1 MSKKYLIWE
10 RKENNF
16 VNEIHYDIMVL
27 LPYYDIMVLLPYIEY
42 FLALNPVLNTACIF
56 WFSHCNNSER
66 ILFFK

>member
-16 VNEIHYDIMVL
+16 VNEIH
-27 LPYYDIMVLLPYIEY
+27 YDIMVLLPYIEY